1 MNSQVGI
8 KRTALLVGGT
18 GLVGRALLSLLLAS
32 DRYRKVHLLVRRVA
46 SNLPPSA
53 KLKVQKVDFAQL
65 PSSALPAADDVFI
78 ALGTT
83 IKVAGSEHAFRQVDF
98 DYVVNIARGALAVG
112 AKRIAVVSAMG
123 ADPRSR
129 VFYNR
134 VKGEMEAA
142 VAQLGYETV
151 VIAQPSL
158 LVGDRAR
165 LGAAG
170 APCRRLGD
178 PLPWP
183 GEMDRAEGSTTDQR
197 EKCRGGDVCGSA
209 CGNAG
214 CLPFEIRSDARRRLA
229 KKCTTNER
237 RLPRSSKDSS
247 GSIANRRRL
256 EARPFGFRSSRP
268 QAATSNCGVRDTS
281 ATRWS
286 SSRCRTRA

>member
-1 MNSQVGI
+1 MNTQVAT

-32 DRYRKVHLLVRRVA
+32 DRYRKVHLFVRRAA

-65 PSSALPAADDVFI
+65 PNSAIPAADDVFI

-83 IKVAGSEHAFRQVDF
+83 IKVAGSERAFRQVDF

-112 AKRIAVVSAMG
+112 AKRLAVVSAMG

-129 VFYNR
+129 VFYNC

-158 LVGDRAR
+158 LLGDRAA
-165 LGAAG
+165 LGQPA
-170 APCRRLGD
+170 R
-178 PLPWP
+178 
-183 GEMDRAEGSTTDQR
+183 RAEDLATRFLGPVSWIVP
-197 EKCRGGDVCGSA
+197 RGLRPISA
-209 CGNAG
+209 
-214 CLPFEIRSDARRRLA
+214 RSVAAAMFAEVL
-229 KKCTTNER
+229 
-237 RLPRSSKDSS
+237 
-247 GSIANRRRL
+247 
-256 EARPFGFRSSRP
+256 
-268 QAATSNCGVRDTS
+268 AATPGV
-281 ATRWS
+281 
-286 SSRCRTRA
+286 CRLKSGAMQGGV